1 MSINIKDRKELTT
14 REVKDVL
21 ELLIS
26 VWPPQNGT
34 PDIENMIK
42 GYKSE
47 NQNSFHKVLLNY
59 NNEELVGHT
68 EIFNRDIII
77 DSERIQILALAGVC
91 VKLSFR
97 GKNIGLELVK
107 KSFEFVDSGNFNFSI
122 FQTNMPDFYKKL
134 NCKQI
139 NNIFINSKN
148 TDNVN
153 MNPWRNPYVMIY
165 PDTYEIGNKAI
176 DLNGDC
182 Y

>member
-1 MSINIKDRKELTT
+1 MSINLKDRKELTIH
-14 REVKDVL
+14 EVKNLL
-21 ELLIS
+21 ELLTS

-34 PDIENMIK
+34 PNIENMIK
-42 GYKSE
+42 GYKSG
-47 NQNSFHKVLLNY
+47 NQNSFHKVLLDY
-59 NNEELVGHT
+59 NNKELVGHT
-68 EIFNRDIII
+68 EIFNREIII

-91 VKLSFR
+91 VKPNFR

-107 KSFEFVDSGNFNFSI
+107 KSFEFVDNGNFNFSI
-122 FQTNMPDFYKKL
+122 FQTNVPDFYKRL

-148 TDNVN
+148 TNNVK
-153 MNPWRNPYVMIY
+153 MNPWRDPFVMIY
-165 PDTYEIGNKAI
+165 PDTYEIGNKVI